1 MHIWIILELNNFLH
15 VANRL
20 LLWIKI
26 VLSDLLQRD
35 VGIILKLIEVLILA
49 LVKFIKFVI
58 IYKVVPLNQLK

>member
-1 MHIWIILELNNFLH
+1 MHFWIILELNNFLD

-20 LLWIKI
+20 FLWIKI

>member
-15 VANRL
+15 VTNRL